1 MADETSQ
8 DQSPDLEGV
17 ATPNRDRRHEPPVIE
32 GEISG
37 PRESAEAPEAPQPPA
52 DGAFDSGAEP
62 QALAP
67 PPEPPIVKSPRPIAS
82 AVIGAVVGAVVAGAS
97 MWFAGQRPAVDP
109 DLAARLDRLENS
121 AAAPIAAV
129 DALDKRVGALEA
141 ASGGAPDQAAV
152 DAYGQR
158 IAALEAAALS
168 AKAAADSNA
177 NALAEAQA
185 ARADAAK
192 ALAQA
197 SGAAPNAGGA
207 PAPAPAGPAVDVS
220 ALEGRMSKLEAALAA
235 LDRPPTDLG
244 PLNQRLD
251 KLEGA
256 LAAPKNE
263 TRVAADNVPPN
274 RDWAGLAVVAQ
285 ALNSRLATGAPFV
298 LEQTA
303 LEHLGADPA
312 KLAALKPSAD
322 KGAPS
327 AAALAADFAKA
338 ALAIL
343 AASAP
348 KSGDG
353 VMDRLMANM
362 SKVVRVTP
370 VGEVA
375 GDDPAALVSQISAA
389 LDRGQIAQA
398 LAAFARLPEPAQQAA
413 QEWAHAAAA
422 RAGADA
428 AAQSLLDDALT
439 RLAAAKN

>member
-1 MADETSQ
+1 MADETSL
-8 DQSPDLEGV
+8 DQSPDLEGA

-32 GEISG
+32 GEIAG
-37 PRESAEAPEAPQPPA
+37 PRENAEAASETPQQVPNEAL
-52 DGAFDSGAEP
+52 DSGAEP
-62 QALAP
+62 PVLEP
-67 PPEPPIVKSPRPIAS
+67 PAPPIVKPPRPFA
-82 AVIGAVVGAVVAGAS
+82 AALIGAVVGAVVAAAGV
-97 MWFAGQRPAVDP
+97 WFAGQRPAVDP
-109 DLAARLDRLENS
+109 DIAARLDRLEKN
-121 AAAPIAAV
+121 APAV
-129 DALDKRVGALEA
+129 DALGKRVGALEA
-141 ASGGAPDQAAV
+141 ASSAAPDKPAA
-152 DAYGQR
+152 DAFGQR

-168 AKAAADSNA
+168 AKAVADSNA
-177 NALAEAQA
+177 NALADAQA

-192 ALAQA
+192 ALALA
-197 SGAAPNAGGA
+197 SGVAQNASGT
-207 PAPAPAGPAVDVS
+207 PASVPATPAVDVS
-220 ALEGRMSKLEAALAA
+220 ALEGRMGKLEAALAA
-235 LDRPPTDLG
+235 LDRPPADLG

-263 TRVAADNVPPN
+263 TRVAADNSAPD

-285 ALNSRLATGAPFV
+285 ALSNRLAAGAPFA

-312 KLAALKPSAD
+312 KLAALKPLAD
-322 KGAPS
+322 KGAPTGS
-327 AAALAADFAKA
+327 ALAADFAKA
-338 ALAIL
+338 APAIL
-343 AASAP
+343 AAATP
-348 KSGDG
+348 KSTGG

-375 GDDPAALVSQISAA
+375 GDDPAALVSQIGAA

-398 LAAFARLPEPAQQAA
+398 LATWARLPEPAQQTS
-413 QEWAHAAAA
+413 QEWAHAAQA

-439 RLAAAKN
+439 RLSAAKN

>member
-8 DQSPDLEGV
+8 NQSPDLEGV

-32 GEISG
+32 GEIAG

-52 DGAFDSGAEP
+52 DEALDSGGAPSVEP
-62 QALAP
+62 PTIAP
-67 PPEPPIVKSPRPIAS
+67 PTVKSPQPIAS
-82 AVIGAVVGAVVAGAS
+82 AVIGAVVGAVVAGAGV
-97 MWFAGQRPAVDP
+97 WFAGQRPAVDQG
-109 DLAARLDRLENS
+109 LAARLDRLESS

-141 ASGGAPDQAAV
+141 ASSAAPDKP

-158 IAALEAAALS
+158 IMALEAAALS

-192 ALAQA
+192 ALALAQA

-207 PAPAPAGPAVDVS
+207 PPAAPAIDVS
-220 ALEGRMSKLEAALAA
+220 ALEGRMSKLEAGFAA
-235 LDRPPTDLG
+235 LDRPAADLG

-285 ALNSRLATGAPFV
+285 ALSNRLAAGAPFA

-312 KLAALKPSAD
+312 KLAALKPLAD

-338 ALAIL
+338 APAIL
-343 AASAP
+343 AAAAP

-362 SKVVRVTP
+362 GKVVRVTP

-375 GDDPAALVSQISAA
+375 GDDPAALVSQIGAA
-389 LDRGQIAQA
+389 LDRGQIAPA
-398 LAAFARLPEPAQQAA
+398 LAAWARLPEPAQQAS
-413 QEWAHAAAA
+413 QEWAHAAQA

-439 RLAAAKN
+439 RLAAEKK